1 MADTGTLVAQH
12 QPPQPGSG
20 FIYGLRAL
28 PPQRLFSL
36 LIGIAALIAV
46 LVGMYLWSS
55 APDYRVL
62 YANLNDRDGGA
73 VVQALQQMNVPYK
86 FSESGGIIYVPS
98 DKVHD
103 VRLRLASQGLPR
115 GGAVGFELLENQKFG
130 LTQFQ
135 EQVNFQ
141 RALEG
146 ELSRSVQ
153 SLSAV
158 QAARVHLAI
167 PKPTV
172 FLREQQKPSASVLL
186 TLYPGRTLSREQIA
200 GITHL
205 VSSSVPELPVE
216 SVSVLDQHGNL
227 LSRDGSNRPQGE
239 LDEQQLA
246 YRHQVEASYIERI
259 TDILEPVL
267 GRDNV
272 RVQVT
277 ADLDFSQTEATAEI
291 YKPNQNPAEA
301 AIRSQQT
308 QESINGS
315 QTAGGVPGAL
325 TNQPAPA
332 ATAPITDDAAE
343 ADQAT
348 TQANLNTHRESIT
361 NYEIDKTIRH
371 TRTPTGSIKRLSAA
385 VVVNYRRVLEP
396 APAPAQGEAPAAP
409 VEKLEALPAEELA
422 KIEALI
428 KEAMGYTDTRGD
440 SLSVANV
447 PFTAPEP
454 APAPEEPPLWKQPQY
469 IELAKDLGK
478 NLLIATLVLI
488 VLFGFVRPL
497 IRAAR
502 GPQTVTAE
510 PAQLT
515 VEETPKGVPTDYEG
529 RLQATRELARNDPKM
544 VASVVRNWVTQDE

>member
-12 QPPQPGSG
+12 QPPQLGGS
-20 FIYGLRAL
+20 FIYGVRAM
-28 PPQRLFSL
+28 PPQRLFTL
-36 LIGIAALIAV
+36 LTGFALIIAV
-46 LVGMYLWSS
+46 LVGIFLWSRT
-55 APDYRVL
+55 PDYRVL
-62 YANLNDRDGGA
+62 YANLSDRDGGA
-73 VVQALQQMNVPYK
+73 VVQALQQMKVPYK
-86 FSESGGIIYVPS
+86 FSEGGGIIYVPS

-135 EQVNFQ
+135 EQVNYQ

-158 QAARVHLAI
+158 QSARVHLAI
-167 PKPTV
+167 PKPSV

-186 TLYPGRTLSREQIA
+186 NLYAGRTLSREQIA

-205 VSSSVPELPVE
+205 VSSSVPELPTT
-216 SVSVLDQHGNL
+216 SVSVVDQNGNL
-227 LSRDGSNRPQGE
+227 LSSDGNPRMQGE

-246 YRHQVEASYIERI
+246 YRHQVEASYIQRI
-259 TDILEPVL
+259 TDILEPVV
-267 GRDNV
+267 GRDNL

-308 QESINGS
+308 QESVNGS

-332 ATAPITDDAAE
+332 ATAPITDAPEEGAS
-343 ADQAT
+343 ANT
-348 TQANLNTHRESIT
+348 TQANLNTHRESVT
-361 NYEIDKTIRH
+361 NYEIDKTVRH
-371 TRTPTGSIKRLSAA
+371 TRTPTGTINRLSAA
-385 VVVNYRRVLEP
+385 VVVNYRRALEP
-396 APAPAQGEAPAAP
+396 APASAPGQAAAKP
-409 VEKLEALPAEELA
+409 VEKLEALSAEELA
-422 KIEALI
+422 KIEALV
-428 KEAMGYTDTRGD
+428 KEAMGYTAARGD
-440 SLSVANV
+440 SLNVANV
-447 PFTAPEP
+447 PFTVPEA
-454 APAPEEPPLWKQPQY
+454 APAPVEPPVWKQPQY
-469 IELAKDLGK
+469 IELAKDVGK
-478 NLLIATLVLI
+478 NLLIGALVLI

-497 IRAAR
+497 IRTAR
-502 GPQTVTAE
+502 NSMTVAPA

-515 VEETPKGVPTDYEG
+515 AAPQAAAASYEE
-529 RLQATRELARNDPKM
+529 RLQSTRELARSDPKM
-544 VASVVRNWVTQDE
+544 VASVVRNWVAQDD

>member
-12 QPPQPGSG
+12 QPPQLGGGS
-20 FIYGLRAL
+20 FIYGVRAM
-28 PPQRLFSL
+28 PPQRLFTL
-36 LIGIAALIAV
+36 LTGFALLIAV
-46 LVGMYLWSS
+46 LVGIFLWSRT
-55 APDYRVL
+55 PDYRVL
-62 YANLNDRDGGA
+62 YANLGDRDGGA

-86 FSESGGIIYVPS
+86 FSDGGGIIYVPT

-135 EQVNFQ
+135 EQVNYQ

-158 QAARVHLAI
+158 QSARVHLAI
-167 PKPTV
+167 PKPSV

-186 TLYPGRTLSREQIA
+186 NLYGGRTLSREQIA

-205 VSSSVPELPVE
+205 VSSSVPELPVA
-216 SVSVLDQHGNL
+216 SVSVLDQNGNL
-227 LSRDGSNRPQGE
+227 LSSDGSMRAQGE

-246 YRHQVEASYIERI
+246 YRHQVEASYIQRI
-259 TDILEPVL
+259 TDILEPML
-267 GRDNV
+267 GRDNL

-277 ADLDFSQTEATAEI
+277 ADLDFSQTEATAETF
-291 YKPNQNPAEA
+291 KPNQNPTEA

-332 ATAPITDDAAE
+332 ATAPITDAPEAE
-343 ADQAT
+343 TPNT
-348 TQANLNTHRESIT
+348 TRANLNTHRESVT

-371 TRTPTGSIKRLSAA
+371 TRTPTGTINRLSAA

-396 APAPAQGEAPAAP
+396 APAPAQGQAPGKP
-409 VEKLEALPAEELA
+409 VQKIEALSAEDLA
-422 KIEALI
+422 KIEALV
-428 KEAMGYTDTRGD
+428 KEAMGYTATRGD
-440 SLSVANV
+440 SLNVANV
-447 PFTAPEP
+447 PFTAPEAVP
-454 APAPEEPPLWKQPQY
+454 APAEPPIWKQPQY
-469 IELAKDLGK
+469 IDLAKDVGK
-478 NLLIATLVLI
+478 NLLIAALVLI

-502 GPQTVTAE
+502 NSIAMTPV

-515 VEETPKGVPTDYEG
+515 AAPDAAPASYEG
-529 RLQATRELARNDPKM
+529 RLQSTRDLAKNDPKM
-544 VASVVRNWVTQDE
+544 VASVVRSWVAQDE